1 MPGKADGV
9 VKRDPLKRDPLRPL
23 VGAGTCYL
31 LYYVL
36 TNILVP
42 IGQFTGGQMIALTV
56 PPLIA
61 AAISSALAM
70 AIFESRKVGDTGLA
84 WVDGSLRNLLTGI
97 VLGIVAA
104 ALAVL
109 PAVAFGLAHFRYSTN
124 ADASWRGAL
133 FTPILLFCGALGEE
147 IAFRGFTLQYLMRG
161 YWRWAAIFGIAA
173 LFGVLHAGNPGAT
186 TMSTI
191 NTAGFGVVFGVAVL
205 RSHDLWLPAGI
216 HFAWNT
222 ALPFLGAG
230 LSGITIKVTGYEL
243 IWRAGDLW
251 SGGLY
256 GPEAS
261 VITSGVI
268 VLLLIAVSKVP
279 AVRGTAYLVQES
291 EPVVLSA

>member
-1 MPGKADGV
+1 VPDELF
-9 VKRDPLKRDPLRPL
+9 KRDEVVKRDPLRPL
-23 VGAGTCYL
+23 IGAGTCFL
-31 LYYVL
+31 LYRIL
-36 TNILVP
+36 TYILVP
-42 IGQFTGGQMIALTV
+42 IGEFTGGQMIALTV
-56 PPLIA
+56 PPLVA

-97 VLGIVAA
+97 ALGIAAA
-104 ALAVL
+104 ALAIL
-109 PAVAFGLAHFRYSTN
+109 PAVALGMAHFRYSAN
-124 ADASWRGAL
+124 ADVSWRGAL
-133 FTPILLFCGALGEE
+133 FTPMLLFSGALGEE

-161 YWRWAAIFGIAA
+161 YGRWAAILGIAA

-191 NTAGFGVVFGVAVL
+191 NTAGFGAVFGMAVL
-205 RSHDLWLPAGI
+205 RSRDLWLPVGI

-222 ALPFLGAG
+222 ALPFLGVG

-261 VITSGVI
+261 VITSMVI
-268 VLLLIAVSKVP
+268 VLLFVAVAKVP
-279 AVRGTAYLVQES
+279 AVKGTAYMVQES
-291 EPVVLSA
+291 EPVVVSE